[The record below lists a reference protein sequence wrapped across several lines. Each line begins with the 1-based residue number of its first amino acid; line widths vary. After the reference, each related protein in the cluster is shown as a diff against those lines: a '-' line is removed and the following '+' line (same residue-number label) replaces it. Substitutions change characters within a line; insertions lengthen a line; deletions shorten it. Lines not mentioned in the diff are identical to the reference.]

1 MRTWHVFYNT
11 DREIMW
17 CSDAGVTASIISQQQ
32 EQNLRYLEVN
42 VNGMLDAS
50 LNYINEAE
58 DNVVGK
64 TAFEP
69 SIPTLEPVL
78 GTPLSITNIPVGTK
92 VYMDD
97 ELKTTMTDTTLN
109 LTFTDPGQFLVLLKK
124 TENID
129 YAFTLTT
136 ARES

>member
-11 DREIMW
+11 DRDIMW

-32 EQNLRYLEVN
+32 AENLRYLEVS
-42 VNGMLDAS
+42 VDGMLDAS

-69 SIPTLEPVL
+69 SIPSLEPVL
-78 GTPLSITNIPVGTK
+78 GTPLSITNIPIGTK
-92 VYMDD
+92 VIV
-97 ELKTTMTDTTLN
+97 EGISHFPTMYIVSD
-109 LTFTDPGQFLVLLKK
+109 GQNQFSVAVHSVKK
-124 TENID
+124 IK
-129 YAFTLTT
+129 
-136 ARES
+136 